1 MDDPPVSHTPVT
13 PCALALQVFKYL
25 QIISAAAMSFAH
37 GANDVANAVGPFAA
51 IYGIYQYGFI
61 SPKSTVEPWML
72 AGIGATGG
80 WWCGGKDVGGHCC
93 HRCGGEGTRKVQL
106 HPASWFWCHHRLTPS
121 NDRHQHI
128 HHDGPKLQRRTGSVR
143 ATRCCKSATS

>member
-1 MDDPPVSHTPVT
+1 MYDPPVSHTPVT

-51 IYGIYQYGFI
+51 IYGIYQYGYI

-80 WWCGGKDVGGHCC
+80 WWRRTRMLAGIAATGVGG
-93 HRCGGEGTRKVQL
+93 RARGRERGRRSRTQL
-106 HPASWFWCHHRLTPS
+106 AGF
-121 NDRHQHI
+121 
-128 HHDGPKLQRRTGSVR
+128 
-143 ATRCCKSATS
+143 ATVG